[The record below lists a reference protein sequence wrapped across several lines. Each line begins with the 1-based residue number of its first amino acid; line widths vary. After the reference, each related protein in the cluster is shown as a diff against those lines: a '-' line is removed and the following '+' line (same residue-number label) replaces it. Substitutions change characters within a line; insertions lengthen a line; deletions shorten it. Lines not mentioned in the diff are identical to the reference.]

1 MYFVSEKL
9 FLWGSLLA
17 TLIEA
22 KLPQVIFAEKLP
34 ESEP

>member
-1 MYFVSEKL
+1 MYFVGKRL

-22 KLPQVIFAEKLP
+22 KLPQVIFAEMLP